1 METTESDRTAQN
13 LSSLKGLENSNV
25 HFPALTCWAT
35 IVPPCRATAKAGPHG
50 ESLDCSGLQP
60 KRSRTPCRARSYT
73 PAKNSFIR
81 SSPRFRFCAEV
92 AYEMRT

>member
-35 IVPPCRATAKAGPHG
+35 IVARFALSKCISDLLAPLHG
-50 ESLDCSGLQP
+50 SAESAV
-60 KRSRTPCRARSYT
+60 RHARE
-73 PAKNSFIR
+73 K
-81 SSPRFRFCAEV
+81 
-92 AYEMRT
+92 